1 MRSGLP
7 WIYAQLPSYR
17 HACRYESR
25 GDLHGVRVSDLGSA
39 ELKLCAGDTVPVEPC
54 PFCQVSGVTIAERP
68 QAFSVYDNYPVTDL
82 HSLILP
88 RRHVASFFELTLREC
103 EECIEL
109 LHETRDMV
117 RKADGRITGFNVGIN
132 DGRDA
137 GQTIS
142 HCHIHLIPRR
152 KNDVERPMGG
162 IRHVIPQKGHY
173 GRHARGGQHLPPGPE
188 QGPAR
193 QTRYQ

>member
-1 MRSGLP
+1 MPPEIQFP
-7 WIYAQLPSYR
+7 WNRA
-17 HACRYESR
+17 
-25 GDLHGVRVSDLGSA
+25 
-39 ELKLCAGDTVPVEPC
+39 

-162 IRHVIPQKGHY
+162 IRHVHTAEGALWQACPGRTTSTPGAGTGTGPSDAVSIVAPAYVLPAHRTIDIIWEHNPQV
-173 GRHARGGQHLPPGPE
+173 RE
-188 QGPAR
+188 W
-193 QTRYQ
+193 